1 MSICEHILNL
11 LRVVGPWF
19 DLLFKALLPENTLD
33 TLNIVI
39 SHIKKFLETSEEK
52 SSQKKW
58 WKPRNFE
65 RIIWAWKS
73 WSWTFSS
80 FFNHSFRST
89 LRIIMILCA
98 LESSDLGQHLI
109 YLQHW
114 HSNHQKLSERILWQ
128 KGFSKSWKKNQ

>member
-11 LRVVGPWF
+11 LHVVGPWF
-19 DLLFKALLPENTLD
+19 DLLFKALTPENTLD
-33 TLNIVI
+33 TLNTVI

-58 WKPRNFE
+58 WKPRIFE

-80 FFNHSFRST
+80 FFSHSFRST
-89 LRIIMILCA
+89 LRMIMISCA
-98 LESSDLGQHLI
+98 LKSSDLGQHLI

-114 HSNHQKLSERILWQ
+114 HSNHKKLFELTLWQ
-128 KGFSKSWKKNQ
+128 KAQ